1 MPLPP
6 ESLEKI
12 RQQFDHAPYPNVRLE
27 ESPRQQF
34 NLLFTHSLVTPHYL
48 KHRRVIQPQGRL
60 ILDAGCGSGYKSLIL
75 AEANPGATIIG
86 IDLSEA
92 SVNLSRQRLRYHG
105 FEQVEFHTM
114 LIADLPSLGL
124 AFDYINCDEV
134 LYLLPDPLAGLQ
146 ALKSV
151 LKPDGILRT
160 NLHSAYQRQ
169 AFYQAQAL
177 FHMMGLMDQSPE
189 DLEIDLV
196 VETMRS
202 LQNHV
207 TLKANAWHSIYEQ
220 QKKGILVDHL
230 LLGDKGFTIPDLF
243 TLLGQA
249 DLELVNLVNWRQ
261 WELPDLFQDPNHLPE
276 IWQQK
281 LPTLSL
287 SDRLH
292 LYELLNPVHRL
303 IDFWCVQ
310 PGCPTPSHPLQSP
323 NWPQATVT
331 LHPQLQHDSIRQAL
345 LTCCQNA
352 TPFSFS
358 PYIPISAGTPIP
370 LSSNQAAALLPLWEA
385 PQPITAIAHRYLSL
399 NPVQFPSLAP
409 MTLAIA
415 TDHVKHLITQ
425 LEQSLYVLVE

>member
-12 RQQFDHAPYPNVRLE
+12 RQQFNHAPYPNVPVE
-27 ESPRQQF
+27 DSPRQQF

-48 KHRRVIQPQGRL
+48 KYRRVIQPEGRL
-60 ILDAGCGSGYKSLIL
+60 ILDAGCGSGYKALIL
-75 AEANPGATIIG
+75 AEANPGATIVG
-86 IDLSEA
+86 IDLSET

-105 FEQVEFHTM
+105 FENVEFYTL
-114 LIADLPSLGL
+114 LIEDLPSLGKT
-124 AFDYINCDEV
+124 FDYINCDEV

-151 LKPDGILRT
+151 LKPDGILRA
-160 NLHSAYQRQ
+160 NLHSRYQRQ
-169 AFYQAQAL
+169 SYYQAQAL
-177 FHMMGLMDQSPE
+177 FGMMGLMDESPE
-189 DLEIDLV
+189 ELEIDLV

-202 LQNHV
+202 LHNHV
-207 TLKANAWHSIYEQ
+207 TLKANTWHSVYEQ
-220 QKKGILVDHL
+220 QKQGILVDHL

-243 TLLGQA
+243 TLLSQA
-249 DLELVNLVNWRQ
+249 ELELLNLVNWRQ
-261 WELPDLFQDPNHLPE
+261 WEIPNLFQNPNQLPE

-310 PGCPTPSHPLQSP
+310 PGLATPPHPLQTP
-323 NWPQATVT
+323 NWHQATVS
-331 LHPQLQHDSIRQAL
+331 LHPQLQQDTVRQAL

-358 PYIPISAGTPIP
+358 PYISISTAQPIT
-370 LSSNQAAALLPLWEA
+370 LSSTQAACLLPLWEA
-385 PQPITAIAHRYLSL
+385 PQTITAIAQQYLRF
-399 NPVQFPSLAP
+399 NPIQFPSLEP

-415 TDHVKHLITQ
+415 TDQVKHLITQ
-425 LEQSLYVLVE
+425 LEQSLYVLVT